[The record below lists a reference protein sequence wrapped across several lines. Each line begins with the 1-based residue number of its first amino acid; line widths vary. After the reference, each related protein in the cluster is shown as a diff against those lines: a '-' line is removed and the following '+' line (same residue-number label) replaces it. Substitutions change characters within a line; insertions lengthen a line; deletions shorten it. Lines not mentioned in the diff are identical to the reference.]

1 MPWTWNLLN
10 SKCIQQVLSNRQRGH
25 AWEKN
30 DHRYL
35 EEILKRNSCW
45 CRASTVT
52 ITAEIVDL
60 LSYPE
65 TWPKPVSCKAL
76 TWVKIPA
83 IHTNLN
89 KFITFNNSNLVKKNL
104 ITATEMSWGSSVWH
118 SKVLLGIVRKLSW
131 NATNPNKA
139 INLQNCKIEMKE
151 KMGWPFR
158 SRFHFL
164 LKQNLKMLRS
174 SLALKMF
181 SIRCQL
187 LFS

>member
-1 MPWTWNLLN
+1 MKSKLVNHPESKVPWTWNLLN

-45 CRASTVT
+45 CRASAVM

-104 ITATEMSWGSSVWH
+104 ITATEMSWGSSPIPKCCWE
-118 SKVLLGIVRKLSW
+118 LLENSHEMQQIPTKL
-131 NATNPNKA
+131 
-139 INLQNCKIEMKE
+139 
-151 KMGWPFR
+151 
-158 SRFHFL
+158 
-164 LKQNLKMLRS
+164 
-174 SLALKMF
+174 
-181 SIRCQL
+181 
-187 LFS
+187 